1 MTGVRPGSL
10 LATAGFAAWLVLT
23 AASQHPDRNFDRM
36 REVDPTRTL
45 IPDWRFFA
53 PNPAQHDVHVLYRVV
68 LPGGQTTQWALSS
81 ELARRS
87 WSNFAWLPDRRRD
100 KGLFDICVGLG
111 RIIQNGGA
119 GLTESAP
126 YQLLRN
132 FVAQAVGRSYAGQP
146 TPLGFQFAIV
156 RHTGY
161 DEEPDL
167 EYLMVSPYVEL
178 AG

>member
-1 MTGVRPGSL
+1 MRGVSPGCL
-10 LATAGFAAWLVLT
+10 LATAGFAAWLVLS

-36 REVDPTRTL
+36 RKVDPTRAL

-68 LPGGQTTQWALSS
+68 LPGGETSEWALSS
-81 ELARRS
+81 EFAIRS

-100 KGLFDICVGLG
+100 KGLFDICIAMG
-111 RIIQNGGA
+111 RIIQEGGA
-119 GLTESAP
+119 GLTEAVP

-132 FVAQAVGRSYAGQP
+132 FVARTVSRRYVGQP
-146 TPLGFQFAIV
+146 RPLGFQFAMV

-167 EYLMVSPYVEL
+167 EYLMVSPYVGL

>member
-1 MTGVRPGSL
+1 MKGVSPGTL
-10 LATAGFAAWLVLT
+10 LATAGFGAWLVLT
-23 AASQHPDRNFDRM
+23 AVCQHPDRNFDRA
-36 REVDPTRTL
+36 RDLDPAPGL

-53 PNPAQHDVHVLYRVV
+53 PNPAQHDVHVLHRVV
-68 LPGGQTTQWALSS
+68 LPSGETTEWALSS
-81 ELARRS
+81 EVATRS

-100 KGLFDICVGLG
+100 KGMFDICVGMG
-111 RIIQNGGA
+111 RIIQSGT

-132 FVAQAVGRSYAGQP
+132 FVAEAVSRSYAGQP
-146 TPLGFQFAIV
+146 RPRGFQFALV